1 MEIMPIIYDCFTF
14 NDELDI
20 LELRL
25 KYLEDKV
32 DFFVLV
38 ESRKTFTGI
47 KKPLYFLENMT
58 RFLKYKNKIIHLIID
73 DFHSDIA
80 WENEYY
86 QRNFIKKGLID
97 CNDSDLIFISDVDEI
112 PQIGKIVTNYKISK
126 PRVVPL
132 RNFYYYFNNLMYI
145 NHKFTF
151 HKILVKEFIFYNTIV
166 SRYKYIK
173 EINIGKRDNFK
184 SQFGVLSNL
193 FFTKPLGYHFSYLFG
208 CEIDRYL
215 KKLESFSHTELNTEY
230 FKNRERVSE
239 VINKNLDIFN
249 RNHFTFKYKDPE
261 KVLDSQILEVIYH
274 LGYYD
279 LIVKKNDK

>member
-1 MEIMPIIYDCFTF
+1 MPIIYDCFTF

-25 KYLEDKV
+25 KYLEEKV

-112 PQIGKIVTNYKISK
+112 PQIGKIVINYKISK

-132 RNFYYYFNNLMYI
+132 RNFYYYLNNLMYI
-145 NHKFTF
+145 NYKNIFN
-151 HKILVKEFIFYNTIV
+151 KIQVKEFIFYNTIV

-184 SQFGVLSNL
+184 LQFGVLSNF

-279 LIVKKNDK
+279 LIVKKNHK